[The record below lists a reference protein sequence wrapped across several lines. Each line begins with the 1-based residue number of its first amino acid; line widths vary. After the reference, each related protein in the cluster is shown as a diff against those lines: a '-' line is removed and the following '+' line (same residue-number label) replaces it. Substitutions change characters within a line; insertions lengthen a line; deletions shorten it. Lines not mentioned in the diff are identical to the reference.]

1 MDDFN
6 LSGQETAAMIGENR
20 TEYLVETFVALN
32 EISSKPA
39 FRILFGG
46 MIITIL
52 SGLTIW
58 IFGQDEDFVLAVTML
73 AMGVIF
79 FPLMFWIIKKNL
91 KRAVDANVK
100 VNQNAVLTFRFFDNK
115 VYISAKSDTQEGFSD
130 FEYPV
135 FSKVVETDDYLFLFL
150 QATVAFCVNKNTFLS
165 GKKEVI
171 ETLKQKTKKY
181 VTKIKK

>member
-6 LSGQETAAMIGENR
+6 FSGQETAAMIGENR

-79 FPLMFWIIKKNL
+79 FPLMFWII
-91 KRAVDANVK
+91 
-100 VNQNAVLTFRFFDNK
+100 
-115 VYISAKSDTQEGFSD
+115 
-130 FEYPV
+130 
-135 FSKVVETDDYLFLFL
+135 
-150 QATVAFCVNKNTFLS
+150 
-165 GKKEVI
+165 
-171 ETLKQKTKKY
+171 
-181 VTKIKK
+181 